1 MCIPCIHTEHE
12 ITTISANA
20 AIFKP
25 LQLWANAGHM
35 PTAKT
40 HCLSTERT
48 LSLFLVYQRFYLHS
62 SSDRLIR
69 GKKISE
75 KSAAFKKYSIISGH

>member
-25 LQLWANAGHM
+25 LRLWANAGHM
-35 PTAKT
+35 PTAET

-48 LSLFLVYQRFYLHS
+48 LPFSSFTKGFICIPLVT
-62 SSDRLIR
+62 D
-69 GKKISE
+69 
-75 KSAAFKKYSIISGH
+75 